1 MPSLKSCIVT
11 VDKSRAVAEETAVV
25 DSSWPVQPP
34 QKLASTI
41 VLDEVKTENLSIL
54 MHPAATQEYVYCDA
68 NTGTGVAT
76 AINGVQP
83 PKN

>member
-1 MPSLKSCIVT
+1 LKSCIVT
-11 VDKSRAVAEETAVV
+11 VDKSQAVAEETAVV

-54 MHPAATQEYVYCDA
+54 MHPAATQEYVYCDT